1 MPYET
6 ECPSCSGR
14 GCDDCGGGGS
24 LRLTGCP
31 RRTIPRAA
39 WEMLDAAELYEKGLP
54 PEHGGTLDQAADFVR
69 AARFVWNEEAR
80 CKRQLTG
87 DR

>member
-1 MPYET
+1 
-6 ECPSCSGR
+6 
-14 GCDDCGGGGS
+14 
-24 LRLTGCP
+24 
-31 RRTIPRAA
+31 
-39 WEMLDAAELYEKGLP
+39 MLDAAELYEKGLP